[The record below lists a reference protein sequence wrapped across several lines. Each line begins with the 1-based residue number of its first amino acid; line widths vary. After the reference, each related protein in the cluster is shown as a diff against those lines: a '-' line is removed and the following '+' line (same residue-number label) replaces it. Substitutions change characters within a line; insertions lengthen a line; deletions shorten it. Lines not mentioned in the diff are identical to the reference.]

1 MDTKVKGAGWWN
13 TIIALLALVAGGVA
27 LWVSRTG
34 TMPAP
39 ITCLVLAF
47 LFIGFLVA
55 LVSSFHLQLLDREKQ
70 EKLEFEGAT
79 TGSADSSMFESDAFA
94 ARRSREHFDRWII
107 PIFTLFLLAVEI
119 GVTFWVI
126 WGNTRFY
133 DFQQAQVLESSYVL
147 VAVSSLFGMFLFLR
161 GRYATLLSV
170 KLNAVILQPGSDFLL
185 LGAYLFFLQAA
196 VSAAALLEYPL
207 AHQYLAVCLCVF
219 MGVLAVETLL
229 RLILELYRPRMKGQE
244 IRQLYHSRLV
254 GLISKPEGFFT
265 TAAHAL
271 DYQFGFKVSETWGY
285 RFLRERLALIVLL
298 QLFVLWLSSSIVI
311 IPQGQ
316 VGYLERNGV
325 AVETRAP
332 GISFKWPWPIDSVQ
346 RHFQGAVR
354 TLYIGPAMDPRRL
367 GGRRF
372 YWFEDGVKGGG
383 KLHMPSVPQQF
394 SQPDSLWSEPNVR
407 DYDKSLER
415 AKLYKT
421 YFAARGADSVNTG
434 DDKKALLFGGVF
446 VQFRVSDVTKYAN
459 YSAEP
464 IEVLEKLVTRQVTR
478 HFGQSAVESI
488 LTTGRGKLAS
498 GILGAVQKQ
507 VDEIGLGLE
516 VISVGLQG
524 VQPPA
529 EMAQLAAT
537 SEMDNDKTREA
548 GAGSPVEKYEEYFA
562 SRIMNHGSHLLN
574 SVGIKSVRSLALIE
588 QTNKVALGQLEASD
602 ILRKALEQS
611 DREDEFFKLYKK
623 SPRVFPAFQL
633 IDAQTNYL
641 GSINS
646 KVVLIGVDAEGFEV
660 DLKQGEGGLLD
671 AGGRVAVDPS
681 Q

>member
-1 MDTKVKGAGWWN
+1 MDTKIKGAGWWN
-13 TIIALLALVAGGVA
+13 TGIALLALLAGMVT
-27 LWVSRTG
+27 LWASRTG

-39 ITCLVLAF
+39 MTCFVLAF
-47 LFIGFLVA
+47 LLIGFLVA
-55 LVSSFHLQLLDREKQ
+55 FVSSLHLQLLDREKQ
-70 EKLEFEGAT
+70 EQLEYEETA

-107 PIFTLFLLAVEI
+107 PIFTVFLLLLEI
-119 GVTFWVI
+119 GVTCWVI
-126 WGNTRFY
+126 WGNTRY
-133 DFQQAQVLESSYVL
+133 NDFQQAQVLEGSYVL

-170 KLNAVILQPGSDFLL
+170 KLKAVILQPGSDFLL

-207 AHQYLAVCLCVF
+207 AHQYLAVGLCIF

-229 RLILELYRPRMKGQE
+229 RLILEIYRPRMKGQE

-298 QLFVLWLSSSIVI
+298 QVFVLWLSSAIVI

-325 AVETRAP
+325 PVETREP

-354 TLYIGPAMDPRRL
+354 MLYIGPEMDPRRHA
-367 GGRRF
+367 GRSF
-372 YWFEDGVKGGG
+372 YWFDDEGGE
-383 KLHMPSVPQQF
+383 LHMPGEARGGPQVN
-394 SQPDSLWSEPNVR
+394 SLWSEPNVR
-407 DYDKSLER
+407 DYDKHLER
-415 AKLYKT
+415 EKLYKT
-421 YFAARGADSVNTG
+421 YFAARIDSANKG
-434 DDKKALLFGGVF
+434 EDKKALLFGGVF
-446 VQFRVSDVTKYAN
+446 VQFRVSEVEKYAN
-459 YSAEP
+459 YAAEP
-464 IEVLEKLVTRQVTR
+464 IEVLEKLVTRQITR
-478 HFGQSAVESI
+478 HFGQADVESI
-488 LTTGRGKLAS
+488 LTTGRGRLAS
-498 GILGAVQKQ
+498 GVLGAVQKE
-507 VDEIGLGLE
+507 VDDIGLGLE
-516 VISVGLQG
+516 VLSIGLQG

-529 EMAQLAAT
+529 EMAMLAAT
-537 SEMDNDKTREA
+537 SQMDTDKTREA
-548 GAGSPVEKYEEYFA
+548 GAGSPVQKYEEYFS
-562 SRIMNHGSHLLN
+562 SRIMNHGSRLLN
-574 SVGIKSVRSLALIE
+574 SVGTNTGLSLALIK
-588 QTNKVALGQLEASD
+588 QTNKVALGQLEAAD

-611 DREDEFFKLYKK
+611 DREDEFFKLYKN

-641 GSINS
+641 GSIDS
-646 KVVLIGVDAEGFEV
+646 KIVLIGVDAEGYEV
-660 DLKQGEGGLLD
+660 DLKQGAGGLLD
-671 AGGRVAVDPS
+671 AGGRVSVDPS